1 MLEVSVEKA
10 GIVSGV
16 EFTLSPGTV
25 LGIAG
30 KNGSGKTTLL
40 KFIAGVFEGKGRIRW
55 KGKDLKELSFRER
68 MKVVNAVPQNFE
80 PNLFYSVYEV
90 VESSSPVRLRKKDID
105 EVLEKVGLSG
115 FGGRIFAKLSGGE
128 KVRVLI
134 ARLLAIDPDVVLFDE
149 PSAFLDP
156 DVAVAVAEI
165 VGELKDRGKVVIV
178 ASHDV
183 LFLLD
188 TCDLFL
194 GLKEGREVFW
204 GGRGDFL
211 RSLQLI
217 YDVPLKVAEV
227 DGELF
232 IKPNYRR

>member
-1 MLEVSVEKA
+1 VLEVGVVKA
-10 GIVSGV
+10 GIVRDV

-25 LGIAG
+25 LGVAG

-40 KFIAGVFEGKGRIRW
+40 KFIAGVFEGEGQIKW
-55 KGKDLKELSFRER
+55 KGKDLRKLSFKER

-90 VESSSPVRLRKKDID
+90 VESSSPIPLRRKEID
-105 EVLEKVGLSG
+105 EALEEIGLCG
-115 FGGRIFAKLSGGE
+115 FGRRIFAKLSGGE

-134 ARLLAIDPDVVLFDE
+134 ARLLAINPEIVLFDE

-156 DVAVAVAEI
+156 DVAVVVAGI
-165 VGELKDRGKVVIV
+165 LRELKNNGKVVIV
-178 ASHDV
+178 ASHDMS
-183 LFLLD
+183 FLLD
-188 TCDLFL
+188 NCDLFL
-194 GLKEGREVFW
+194 GLKGGREVFW

-211 RSLQLI
+211 QALQLI
-217 YDVPLKVAEV
+217 YDVPLKVAKVDEEV
-227 DGELF
+227 F